1 VANNRRRKEKAS
13 FPPRLPVRGIRF
25 TVAYQKPK
33 NRVERL
39 ANISLAAW
47 PNAQQHSRTRARVGW
62 FAVMLVASAC
72 VSAAL
77 ASWLPLQVSIVTV
90 FLFAGPHN
98 WFELRYFLM
107 RLPARF
113 GRSRNFFAVAFA
125 GIFVLTA
132 AYVAMP
138 ALYYAN
144 LWSGANWPEAIA
156 AWNTLLLLWV
166 GALVI
171 IRGRQ
176 NSRRDWFWVLP
187 VVFMLCALNWLAPQ
201 LFSLAIVYAHPLVAL
216 WFLDRHLRRTRPEWL
231 RTYHRC
237 LMLLPLLVAG
247 MLWQLSRSSSL
258 ADDNGLF
265 WRITQHAGADLLPNV
280 SSHMLVSLH
289 VFLEML
295 HYGVWIVALPL
306 IGATGALWKVRT
318 IPLARR
324 RGGFPKLIGAV
335 LIFGLFVVALLWLG
349 FSVNYPAMRDVYF
362 AVAIAHVLAE
372 APFLLRMI

>member
-1 VANNRRRKEKAS
+1 MEQA
-13 FPPRLPVRGIRF
+13 
-25 TVAYQKPK
+25 
-33 NRVERL
+33 
-39 ANISLAAW
+39 ANISVAAW
-47 PNAQQHSRTRARVGW
+47 RNPRPITRTRTSVRL

-72 VSAAL
+72 ISAAL

-125 GIFVLTA
+125 GILLLTV
-132 AYVAMP
+132 AYLAMP

-144 LWSGANWPEAIA
+144 LWSGAHWPDAMA
-156 AWNTLLLLWV
+156 TWNTLLLLWL
-166 GALVI
+166 GALVLM
-171 IRGRQ
+171 RGKQ
-176 NSRRDWFWVLP
+176 NSRRDWFWALP

-201 LFSLAIVYAHPLVAL
+201 LFSLAIVYLHPLVAL

-237 LMLLPLLVAG
+237 LLLLPLLIVG
-247 MLWQLSRSSSL
+247 MLWQLSRTSSL

-280 SSHMLVSLH
+280 SSHVLVSLH

-306 IGATGALWKVRT
+306 IGATGAVWNVKT

-324 RGGFPKLIGAV
+324 RGGFPKLIAAL

-349 FSVNYPAMRDVYF
+349 FSVNYPAMRDIYF

>member
-1 VANNRRRKEKAS
+1 MEQA
-13 FPPRLPVRGIRF
+13 
-25 TVAYQKPK
+25 
-33 NRVERL
+33 
-39 ANISLAAW
+39 ANIPLGSW
-47 PNAQQHSRTRARVGW
+47 SRTQPSIRTRTGVRL
-62 FAVMLVASAC
+62 FAVMLIASAG

-125 GIFVLTA
+125 GIFLLTI
-132 AYVAMP
+132 AYLAMP
-138 ALYYAN
+138 ALYYAK
-144 LWSGANWPEAIA
+144 LWSGANWPDAIA
-156 AWNTLLLLWV
+156 AWNTFLLLWL
-166 GALVI
+166 GALVLM
-171 IRGRQ
+171 RGRQ
-176 NSRRDWFWVLP
+176 SSRRDWFWALP
-187 VVFMLCALNWLAPQ
+187 VVFLLCALNWLAPQ
-201 LFSLAIVYAHPLVAL
+201 LFSLAIVYLHPLVAL
-216 WFLDRHLRRTRPEWL
+216 WFLDRHLRRTRPDWL

-237 LMLLPLLVAG
+237 LLLLPLLIAV
-247 MLWQLSRSSSL
+247 MIWQLGRTSSL

-265 WRITQHAGADLLPNV
+265 WRITQHAGANLLPNV

-306 IGATGALWKVRT
+306 IGATGTVWNVRT

-324 RGGFPKLIGAV
+324 RGGWPKLIAAI
-335 LIFGLFVVALLWLG
+335 LIVGLFVIALLWFG

>member
-1 VANNRRRKEKAS
+1 MERAS
-13 FPPRLPVRGIRF
+13 NIPLAGWRQTRPGI
-25 TVAYQKPK
+25 
-33 NRVERL
+33 L
-39 ANISLAAW
+39 
-47 PNAQQHSRTRARVGW
+47 TRAGVRW
-62 FAVMLVASAC
+62 FAAMAIGSAC
-72 VSAAL
+72 LSAAL

-125 GIFVLTA
+125 GIFLLTA
-132 AYVAMP
+132 AYLAMP

-144 LWSGANWPEAIA
+144 LWSGANWPDAIA
-156 AWNTLLLLWV
+156 TWNTLLLLWL
-166 GALVI
+166 GTLVLM
-171 IRGRQ
+171 RSRQ
-176 NSRRDWFWVLP
+176 SSRRDWFWALP
-187 VVFMLCALNWLAPQ
+187 LVFLLCALNWLAPQ
-201 LFSLAIVYAHPLVAL
+201 LFSLAIVYLHPLVAL

-231 RTYHRC
+231 PTYHRC
-237 LMLLPLLVAG
+237 LLLLPLLILG
-247 MLWQLSRSSSL
+247 MVWQLGRTSSL

-265 WRITQHAGADLLPNV
+265 WRITQHAGANLLPNV

-289 VFLEML
+289 VFLELL

-306 IGATGALWKVRT
+306 IGATGAVWKVGT

-324 RGGFPKLIGAV
+324 RNGFPKLIGAV
-335 LIFGLFVVALLWLG
+335 LILGLFAVALLWFG

-362 AVAIAHVLAE
+362 AVAMAHVLAE